1 MLSSRGSSQPRDQTH
16 ASCISCIGRWV
27 FITSATWEA
36 QRRPLGNY
44 NCSKK
49 KKKEKEKKKNRLALW
64 TGVKGK
70 PDKDKLTDD
79 TEEESVRKVSGLGN
93 T

>member
-1 MLSSRGSSQPRDQTH
+1 MVLPFGLFCVIPGS
-16 ASCISCIGRWV
+16 
-27 FITSATWEA
+27 
-36 QRRPLGNY
+36 
-44 NCSKK
+44 SKK
-49 KKKEKEKKKNRLALW
+49 KKRKTEKKKNRLALW

-79 TEEESVRKVSGLGN
+79 TEEESVRKASGLGN